1 MDFTNI
7 NQLRRALANLPW
19 TSTLFLSILAILA
32 VGGACVGLYVGI
44 RVALDARKVRRERR
58 LRRKARTA
66 HRGALQQARK

>member
-7 NQLRRALANLPW
+7 NHLRRVLANLPW
-19 TSTLFLSILAILA
+19 TSAVFLSVLAILA

-44 RVALDARKVRRERR
+44 RMALEARKVRRERR
-58 LRRKARTA
+58 LRRKARIA